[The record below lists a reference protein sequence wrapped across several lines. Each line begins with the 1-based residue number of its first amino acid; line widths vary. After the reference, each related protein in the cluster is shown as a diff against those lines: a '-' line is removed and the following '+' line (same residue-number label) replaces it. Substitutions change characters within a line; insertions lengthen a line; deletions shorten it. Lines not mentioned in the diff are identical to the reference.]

1 MKRSDFMPSMFTNIS
16 RWGPRFLFLG
26 TFLMILPVWGQ
37 TELPASVIAS
47 GPSPE
52 AAEAAANFSVAQG
65 FELEIYASEPLLA
78 NPVSLD
84 FDESG
89 RCYVVESHR
98 RRTSVYDIRRFPDW
112 LDADFSFQTVKDRS
126 DFFKKNLSAG
136 NPSIPKSYIIDR
148 NKDGVFDW
156 KDLEEE
162 SERIVLLEDNDGDGV
177 AESSKVFADG
187 FNSLVSGVAAGV
199 LARGD
204 RVWFTCIPDLW
215 LLRDTNRDGHADQR
229 SQLHHGFGVH
239 IAFGGHDMHGLIMG
253 PDGRLYFSI
262 ADRGAHVEKDGTTL
276 VDVPHTGAVYRC
288 RPDGAELELFAM
300 GLRNPQEL
308 AFDAHGNLW
317 TVDNN
322 GDGGDKA
329 RLVYLVE
336 GADSGWR
343 IGWQWLPGMGPWKS
357 ERLWETRETN
367 EGNHLIPPIAHVG
380 HGPAGFAYYPGTGLP
395 DRFRNHFFLSDFPGG
410 IRYFTVAPDGAG
422 FQTLHGEEYLESN
435 SRDFMDGKLLWGL
448 SPVDITFGPRPGV
461 YVADWIQGW
470 EKTGKGRIFR
480 VQAKGTNAAVLNE
493 VNALIGGGLNEKSIK
508 ELGPLL
514 SHRDMRVRQEAQF
527 ELVRRY
533 EPPASSVVKVLSGAF
548 NVSAMD
554 ELTRVAS
561 EGKNPLGR
569 LHAIWGLGQLVAKD
583 RETAKLLVN
592 LLQDSDTEIVAQA
605 ANVLGDRRVVGYY
618 ADYLRLMQHG
628 NARVRFFGIKWLWK
642 TLQAGFQEVQHSEE
656 TKTLVNLRQ
665 CEPIFKVLSDN
676 KDQDLYIRHAC
687 VMALYHINDLAGLVE
702 AAGHPETPVRMGAV
716 LALRRLER
724 PEISVF
730 LKDENIDVVAEV
742 ARAIND
748 VPINAAQQ
756 QLAQLI
762 QRANLPDAAIK
773 RAINAQYRLGKTENA
788 AFLISLAQD
797 MAAKE
802 SLRAAALSH
811 LAKWANPPKR
821 DLVTG
826 LWRPLP
832 ERDPRSAAVPFR
844 LALSKLIKEAP
855 DSVKQACIEAMVALQ
870 IQGEETYL
878 IQLLNE
884 QAVSD
889 PVKVDAVE
897 ALVKLES
904 PRLGEALR
912 VARGSQSDAVHAA
925 AVRHQSLLKPEEAV
939 QLLEIDLE
947 HPSTP
952 VRQAAIEGLSK
963 LKTPQALKL
972 LNSLMDRL
980 VDGSLHEELKLDV
993 MEAAV
998 ATRQSSLLTRLKE
1011 YQGSLPNDDLL
1022 AAYRSTLHGG
1032 NARLGKAIFE
1042 ERQELGCMRCHAV
1055 GDNGGNVG
1063 PKLKDASKKL
1073 TREHLLES
1081 MVDPNRRIAE
1091 GYDSVMVDLKD
1102 GESVSGVLKSES
1114 ESELV
1119 LQSADGTVHT
1129 LSKSE
1134 IEGRRSMLSPMP
1146 EGLIEMLTKRELRD
1160 LIEYLAQP

>member
-1 MKRSDFMPSMFTNIS
+1 MPSMFTNIP
-16 RWGPRFLFLG
+16 RWGSRFLILG
-26 TFLMILPVWGQ
+26 TFLMLLPVWGQ
-37 TELPASVIAS
+37 TELPAPVIAS

-52 AAEAAANFSVAQG
+52 ATEAAANLSVAEG

-84 FDESG
+84 FDEFG

-156 KDLEEE
+156 KDLEVE
-162 SERIVLLEDNDGDGV
+162 SERIVLLEDTDGDGV

-215 LLRDTNRDGHADQR
+215 QMRDTNRDGYADQR

-262 ADRGAHVEKDGTTL
+262 ADRGAHVEKGGTTL
-276 VDVPHTGAVYRC
+276 VDVPHTGAVFRC
-288 RPDGAELELFAM
+288 KPDGSELEVFAM

-343 IGWQWLPGMGPWKS
+343 IGWQWLPNMGPWKS
-357 ERLWETRETN
+357 EHLWETRETN
-367 EGNHLIPPIAHVG
+367 EGNHLIPPIAYVG

-395 DRFRNHFFLSDFPGG
+395 ERFRNHFFLSDFPGG
-410 IRYFTVAPDGAG
+410 IRYFTVASDGAG

-448 SPVDITFGPRPGV
+448 SPVDITFGPKPGV

-470 EKTGKGRIFR
+470 EKTDKGRIFR
-480 VQAKGTNAAVLNE
+480 VQAKGTRASVLNE
-493 VNALIGGGLNEKSIK
+493 VNTLLGGGLKEKSIK

-514 SHRDMRVRQEAQF
+514 SHQDMRVRQEAQF

-554 ELTRVAS
+554 ELTRVAN
-561 EGKNPLGR
+561 EGKNQLGR
-569 LHAIWGLGQLVAKD
+569 IHAIWGLGQLVSKD
-583 RETAKLLVN
+583 RDTAKLLVQ
-592 LLQDSDTEIVAQA
+592 LLNDPDEEVVTQVAK
-605 ANVLGDRRVVGYY
+605 VLGDRGVVGYY
-618 ADYLRLMQHG
+618 NDYLDLMNHE
-628 NARVRFFGIKWLWK
+628 NARVKFFGIKWLWK

-665 CEPIFKVLSDN
+665 CEPIYNVLANN
-676 KDQDLYIRHAC
+676 KDQDLYVRHAC
-687 VMALYHINDLAGLVE
+687 VMALYYINDLAGLVE
-702 AAGHPETPVRMGAV
+702 AAGHPDDSVRMGAV

-730 LKDENIDVVAEV
+730 LKDANTAVVTEV

-748 VPINAAQQ
+748 APIDGAQQ

-762 QRANLPDAAIK
+762 QRSNLPDAAVR
-773 RAINAQYRLGKTENA
+773 RAINAQYRLGQTENA
-788 AFLISLAQD
+788 AYLISLAQD
-797 MAAKE
+797 QAAKE
-802 SLRAAALSH
+802 SLRSIALSH

-821 DLVTG
+821 DLITG
-826 LWRPLP
+826 LWRPLS

-855 DSVKQACIEAMVALQ
+855 DSVKQACIDAMVALQ
-870 IQGEETYL
+870 IQGEDTLL
-878 IQLLNE
+878 IHLLNE
-884 QAVSD
+884 QDVSD

-904 PRLGEALR
+904 PRLAEALKI
-912 VARGSQSDAVHAA
+912 ARASSSDAVHAA

-939 QLLEIDLE
+939 QLLKIDLE
-947 HPSTP
+947 HSSTP
-952 VRQAAIEGLSK
+952 VRQAAIEGLAK
-963 LKTPQALKL
+963 LKTPEAVSLLSALL
-972 LNSLMDRL
+972 DRL
-980 VDGSLHEELKLDV
+980 IDGTLPEALGLDV
-993 MEAAV
+993 MEAILSA
-998 ATRQSSLLTRLKE
+998 RQDSLTARLKE
-1011 YQGSLPNDDLL
+1011 YESNLPNDDSL
-1022 AAYRSTLHGG
+1022 ASYRTTLQGG

-1055 GDNGGNVG
+1055 GSRGGNVG

-1073 TREHLLES
+1073 SREHLLES

-1091 GYDSVMVDLKD
+1091 GYDSVMIDLKD
-1102 GESVSGVLKSES
+1102 GESVSGVLKSEN
-1114 ESELV
+1114 ESQLV
-1119 LQSADGTVHT
+1119 LQSADGAVHT
-1129 LSKSE
+1129 VSKSD
-1134 IEGRRSMLSPMP
+1134 IDSRRSTLSPMP
-1146 EGLIEMLTKRELRD
+1146 EGLVGMLTKRELRD